1 MCWCGAAIRGG
12 GQSAERLAKQPLLCP
27 GRACWHRKG
36 FGGAIGVVWVSRPR
50 RAACWGGGQ
59 DQSGRRW
66 EGAREGAQ
74 GDFDFVTSLPR
85 NS

>member
-1 MCWCGAAIRGG
+1 MCWCGSAICGG

-50 RAACWGGGQ
+50 RAACWAGGPGSKRAAVGGG
-59 DQSGRRW
+59 
-66 EGAREGAQ
+66 EGG
-74 GDFDFVTSLPR
+74 GTGGF
-85 NS
+85 